1 MKIARIEADSS
12 IYLARIEKSGN
23 AVLLREESRHP
34 AADVLREALAAGTR
48 LDGDGPVQLPGSFR
62 LLAPVSNPSKFIGVG
77 LNYHDHAEEGGNPV
91 PDRPIIFHKGTNSII
106 GPTDPIRI
114 DPTVTSQ
121 VDFEVELA
129 MVIGRETGPFVPP
142 AAGSILGYT
151 VCNDVT
157 ARDAQFS
164 DVQWPRSKSF
174 DTFGPLGPV
183 IVTADSIDPGSL
195 TLWSDVSGVRMQNG
209 TTANL
214 IFTPEQVFTYLAQ
227 FMTFEPGDV
236 ITTGTPA
243 GVGFARTPPR
253 FLAIGDIVE
262 VHVDGIGS
270 CVNRVMAID
279 RPS

>member
-1 MKIARIEADSS
+1 VKIARVQADGS
-12 IYLARIEKSGN
+12 IYLARIERSGN
-23 AVLLREESRHP
+23 AVLLREESHHP
-34 AADVLREALAAGTR
+34 AADVLREMLAAGPGF
-48 LDGDGPVQLPGSFR
+48 DADGPVQSPGSFR
-62 LLAPVSNPSKFIGVG
+62 LLAPVANPSKFIGVG

-91 PDRPIIFHKGTNSII
+91 PDRPIIFLKGTNSII

-114 DPTVTSQ
+114 DTTVTSQ

-129 MVIGRETGPFVPP
+129 IVIGRETGPLVPP
-142 AAGSILGYT
+142 TSESILGYT

-164 DVQWPRSKSF
+164 DIQWPRSKSF
-174 DTFGPLGPV
+174 DTFGPLGPC

-195 TLWSDVSGVRMQNG
+195 ALWSEVSGVRMQNG

-214 IFTPEQVFTYLAQ
+214 IFTPDQVVAYLAQ
-227 FMTFEPGDV
+227 FMTFKPGDV

-253 FLAIGDIVE
+253 FLSIGDTVE

-270 CVNRVMAID
+270 CVNLVTVMD
-279 RPS
+279 RPN